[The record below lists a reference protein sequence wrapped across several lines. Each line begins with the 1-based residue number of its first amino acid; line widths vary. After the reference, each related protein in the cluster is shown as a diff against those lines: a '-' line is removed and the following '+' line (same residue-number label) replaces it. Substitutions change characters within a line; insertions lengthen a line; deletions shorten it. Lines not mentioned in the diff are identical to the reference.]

1 MRTRI
6 GAAAVTAALLVTGV
20 VPATAQEA
28 PPPAGAAEEAPT
40 RRVEPRRV
48 TRVLAAVAE
57 ELGLSPRGVVVALA
71 KGETLADLAAE
82 NGSSGDELVD
92 ALTARLG
99 AALDEAVAEGRI
111 DPERAA
117 EIRERSAE
125 RIETLVFEPHRR
137 LARRSA
143 VAVMRLRAAETI
155 SEMLGMTLGELRD
168 AVAGGTTV
176 AELAEER
183 GVDVDELV
191 AAVMAPLEERAA
203 RAVEAGRVDPDRVDE
218 RLERIRAR
226 IVDRLT
232 SPAAGG

>member
-6 GAAAVTAALLVTGV
+6 GAAAVAAALLVTGV

-28 PPPAGAAEEAPT
+28 APPAGAAEEAPT

-57 ELGLSPRGVVVALA
+57 ELGLSPRDVVVALA
-71 KGETLADLAAE
+71 KGDTLADLAAE

-125 RIETLVFEPHRR
+125 RIEKLVSEPHRR

-168 AVAGGTTV
+168 AVAGGSTV

-232 SPAAGG
+232 SPAVGG

>member
-6 GAAAVTAALLVTGV
+6 GAAAVAAALLVTGV

-28 PPPAGAAEEAPT
+28 APPAGAAEEAPT

-57 ELGLSPRGVVVALA
+57 ELGLSPRDVVVALA
-71 KGETLADLAAE
+71 KGDTLADLAAE

-117 EIRERSAE
+117 E
-125 RIETLVFEPHRR
+125 
-137 LARRSA
+137 
-143 VAVMRLRAAETI
+143 TI

-168 AVAGGTTV
+168 AVAGGSTV

-232 SPAAGG
+232 SPAVGG